1 MDQNSDLLRFAEN
14 LRIAHHIPGRI
25 RLKLVVDLADADV
38 DILGGAKRF
47 HAALSGRAGI
57 RSISLNPLARSC
69 TVEYDTAVI
78 PTSAWQDLL
87 AGTHSAA
94 ADILL
99 DTFGAAR
106 RTATNS

>member
-1 MDQNSDLLRFAEN
+1 MSDDSELLRFTRY

-25 RLKLVVDLADADV
+25 RLKLVADLADADM
-38 DILGGAKRF
+38 DLLGGAKRF

-69 TVEYDTAVI
+69 TVEYDAAII
-78 PTSAWQDLL
+78 PSSAWPDLL
-87 AGTHSAA
+87 AGTRSAA
-94 ADILL
+94 AAILL

-106 RTATNS
+106 RTATAS